1 MWIEWFK
8 SERKDKYLNYEM
20 FKGIYIYIYI
30 YIGLSMSS
38 MSLELDFVS
47 IATTKYIFIPRVLFF
62 P

>member
-20 FKGIYIYIYI
+20 FKGNFLYIYIV
-30 YIGLSMSS
+30 LSMSS
-38 MSLELDFVS
+38 MSLKLDFVS